1 MVRGPVTLACNLAGA
16 TQRLTFSQ
24 KASIRLA
31 SDQAARVIDHQVE
44 LPPESVAVL
53 GTAEEGASRP
63 TR

>member
-1 MVRGPVTLACNLAGA
+1 
-16 TQRLTFSQ
+16 LTFSQ